1 MSSILYNTHMRKVM
15 YIVAINACV
24 RDLYKGKLG
33 ILLCSIPI
41 CTISALTLLFQET
54 NTFIA
59 KEDKH

>member
-1 MSSILYNTHMRKVM
+1 MSSILCNTHMRKVM

-41 CTISALTLLFQET
+41 CTTLTQRLLL
-54 NTFIA
+54 
-59 KEDKH
+59 